1 MNFYL
6 KNGLRMDLMSNLCKK
21 GSANMNYTLQNAR
34 IVMVSLHCMQ
44 KSESENKQTE
54 HPVETISDI
63 TDCNVIM
70 SVLLIELLHEKIRKT
85 FHTQKVVTCDVVW
98 WDVNQRL
105 WRCTFVDCPTLKR
118 WFLNC
123 CAIGHWLQLFHA
135 RRRGTQKLAA
145 ISYPEGQL
153 RAGTRFQTLLTLVL
167 L

>member
-98 WDVNQRL
+98 
-105 WRCTFVDCPTLKR
+105 
-118 WFLNC
+118 
-123 CAIGHWLQLFHA
+123 
-135 RRRGTQKLAA
+135 
-145 ISYPEGQL
+145 
-153 RAGTRFQTLLTLVL
+153 
-167 L
+167 